1 MLDRADTTREKHLS
15 SRVTA
20 IGLRVFLNFQRL
32 FKYEVDTEV
41 LIYLVRLLP
50 YIYKLIVDTYFAKI
64 YIYIPK
70 NYLCN
75 FEIFPFLVQPMSML
89 ISKKN
94 HHFEKISLPC
104 QFHLKHN

>member
-1 MLDRADTTREKHLS
+1 MLDRTDTTRKKHLS

-50 YIYKLIVDTYFAKI
+50 YIYKLIVDTYFGKVM
-64 YIYIPK
+64 YVY
-70 NYLCN
+70 
-75 FEIFPFLVQPMSML
+75 FQ
-89 ISKKN
+89 
-94 HHFEKISLPC
+94 
-104 QFHLKHN
+104 